1 MDITALKAFRAVAES
16 GSFSAASNSLF
27 LTQPAISKRIAALER
42 ELQTSLFDRIG
53 HRIILTETGKA
64 LLPKAKHI
72 LDEIEDSRRLVTN
85 LSAQVS
91 GLLRLATSHHI
102 GLHRLPPVLREYST
116 RYPQV
121 ELDIRFMD
129 SEEACTA
136 VANGTLELAVVTL
149 PDETT
154 PPLVCLPVWNDPLH
168 LAAGP
173 EHPLAELRSITLKQ
187 LAGYPAILPESGTFT
202 RQIIEQRFQAE
213 NLQLKI
219 GMETNYLETIRM
231 LVSVGLGW
239 SVLPEI
245 LFDQELIRLPVK
257 GFSLRRQLG
266 IVHHRNKTLANAA
279 RAFIDC
285 LTQFSARTGR
295 ARPGKTHN
303 Q

>member
-1 MDITALKAFRAVAES
+1 MDIAALKAFRAVAES
-16 GSFSAASNSLF
+16 GSFSAAANSLF

-64 LLPKAKHI
+64 LLPKARHI

-85 LSAQVS
+85 LSTQVS
-91 GLLRLATSHHI
+91 GPLRLATSHHI

-149 PDETT
+149 PEETT

-187 LAGYPAILPESGTFT
+187 LAGYPAILPESGTIT
-202 RQIIEQRFQAE
+202 RQIIEQRFHAE

-245 LFDQELIRLPVK
+245 LFNQELIRLPVK

-295 ARPGKTHN
+295 ARTGKTHN